1 MKIDKQYI
9 TNNRDK
15 EAQTCKVAIEVPWNR
30 TSLSS
35 VYSHLDEAMPEEI
48 KGIYSIVDYHPISF
62 ERETD
67 TFVLEV
73 VIDVQDIDF
82 EDEE

>member
-1 MKIDKQYI
+1 MKIEKQYI
-9 TNNRDK
+9 ANNYDK
-15 EAQTCKVAIEVPWNR
+15 ETQTCKIALETPWDQ
-30 TSLSS
+30 TSTAYI
-35 VYSHLDEAMPEEI
+35 YSRLDDALPEEL
-48 KGIYSIVDYHPISF
+48 KGIPAVVQVSPISYNN
-62 ERETD
+62 ETK